1 MMLQVTNL
9 LLLGVDSVS
18 ECIYEL
24 LVGVGVCLLHV
35 IFEWF
40 HNLNM
45 M

>member
-1 MMLQVTNL
+1 MLQVTNL
-9 LLLGVDSVS
+9 LLLGVDGMS
-18 ECIYEL
+18 ESIYKL
-24 LVGVGVCLLHV
+24 LVGVGVWLLHV